1 MYSFARPNEM
11 AWGLVGKATLLKV
24 FHNLFMLRR
33 TRLFT
38 LIFFLSGSLLL
49 PAFSFASETTH
60 AAAVSSEQTTEAQEE
75 GFNLAKFI
83 MDHVTDKYE
92 WHVWGPHEGGFTVP
106 LPVILYSQANGLSIF
121 LSGKFHESH
130 EGYKGYVLTH
140 EGHIERADGASFY
153 DFSITKTVAEIL
165 IASLLMLW
173 MGVSVAKR
181 YTRRQGLAPKGFQNA
196 LEILI
201 LFVRDD
207 VGKTAIGEKHHKK
220 FIPFLLTVFFFIF
233 ISNFLGLIPVFP
245 FGANITGNISVAIA
259 LALIVLV
266 LTLFIGNKH
275 YWEHIIWMPGV
286 PAWVKIFLLTP
297 IELLGVVQRPA
308 ILMIRLFANIV
319 AGHIVILSFVCLIF
333 VFGQSSDAGGWGFSP
348 VSLAFAMFMN
358 AMELLVAFLQAYVF
372 TLLTA
377 MYIGA
382 CVEEPHHAE
391 HH

>member
-1 MYSFARPNEM
+1 
-11 AWGLVGKATLLKV
+11 
-24 FHNLFMLRR
+24 MLRR
-33 TRLFT
+33 TRIFA
-38 LIFFLSGSLLL
+38 LISFLTGSLLL
-49 PAFSFASETTH
+49 PAAAFANDTT
-60 AAAVSSEQTTEAQEE
+60 AVAEVSSEKTSEHQEE
-75 GFNLAKFI
+75 GFNVGKFI
-83 MDHVTDKYE
+83 IDHVTDKYD
-92 WHVWGPHEGGFTVP
+92 WHVWGPHEGGLTVP
-106 LPVILYSQANGLSIF
+106 LPVILYTKADGNGLTVF
-121 LSGKFHESH
+121 LSSKFHENE
-130 EGYKGYVLTH
+130 EGYKGYTLNH

-153 DFSITKTVAEIL
+153 DFSITKTVTEIL
-165 IASLLMLW
+165 IAALLMLW
-173 MGVSVAKR
+173 MGISVAKS
-181 YTRRQGLAPKGFQNA
+181 YARRPGLAPKGFQNA

-207 VGKTAIGEKHHKK
+207 LGKTAIGEKHYKK
-220 FIPFLLTVFFFIF
+220 FVPFLLTIFFFIF

-245 FGANITGNISVAIA
+245 FGANITGNISIA
-259 LALIVLV
+259 FSLALVILV

-275 YWEHIIWMPGV
+275 YWEHIFWMPGV

-297 IELLGVVQRPA
+297 IEVIGVVQRPFV
-308 ILMIRLFANIV
+308 LMIRLFANIA

-333 VFGQSSDAGGWGFSP
+333 VFGLGSEGGGWGFSP
-348 VSLAFAMFMN
+348 VSMAFAMFMN